1 MTGRSFALSVLV
13 LVAACGDPRATDPGK
28 DETQVLLAQGPAL
41 VSVKEGDSVSFTLES
56 SEPANDN
63 LRVQVVESPSNGKLD
78 SDEGASPLK
87 VTYTPK
93 SEFSGEDQLSFTVS
107 DETRTS
113 APFTVTIL
121 VKRVNAPPV
130 AVDDAVTV
138 SEDGSATWDVL
149 GNDADADDALLVLT
163 SVSQPA
169 HGSAFSTGSQV
180 VYTPEPDYAGADS
193 FTYTVS
199 DPLGET
205 ATGTITVTVAPV
217 NDPPIAAADVTAVVE
232 DGAAYVAVLT
242 NDGDV
247 DSTVALESVN
257 PPAHG
262 TAAIVG
268 SDILY
273 VPAANFSG
281 QDSFTYRITD
291 GQESA
296 DAVVTVTVSPVND
309 APVAWA
315 DAVAT
320 PEDTPVS
327 IDVAANDSDAD
338 DTFLVIESASSAVHG
353 SVTLAGVDRVTYTP
367 DANYSGTDQFTYV
380 LRDAAGAVTQATVT
394 VTVNPVYDAPT
405 ANDDTIVL
413 DSGSVDVADVLA
425 NDTAVEG
432 ALTITAVGMPAH
444 GAAAIVANKISYSPT
459 AYYYGTDSFTYE
471 ASDGVT
477 TVQATVWV
485 TVDFV
490 NHPPY
495 ASPDTNVQTD
505 SLTSV
510 TLNVLANDGD
520 PDGQA
525 LRVVAVTQPAA
536 GSAVIDPAD
545 TITFT
550 PAYGVT
556 GPQTFSYTVHD
567 PFGIAATASVSVDV
581 YAVGTPVTVATF
593 TAAPSVVTEG
603 APVVL
608 TWKAPA
614 AASCAID
621 QGALAGGAYA
631 GSVTV
636 TPPFNLIYTLTCA
649 GPGGPVSR
657 SVAVTVR
664 GDADHDGLSD
674 LVELK
679 NGTFPLDADMDD
691 DGLLDGIEDA
701 NHNGQVDA
709 YETDPRNP
717 DSDGDGNCDG
727 VRADNDGDGL
737 DPADACTGKE
747 VIYVNASATGLQDG
761 SSWANAFVTI
771 HGATAVAAP
780 GQEIWVAQGGYPG
793 DVMDAGSKKVMGGF
807 IGSET
812 SASARPRPLAPTVI
826 SGNNAFRVFPGAL
839 DVEGFI
845 VENSALPFDIS
856 PNWGSRL
863 ADITIRGWSG
873 SNPDKNSMYV
883 TGGSIEID
891 NLKLESAGRLVFG
904 SVTATLY
911 GFQAVDCADMP
922 FYIISSTLYATDV
935 STSGC
940 PTIGRFDGAN
950 VAMSNVAF
958 NGLSTLLVLDTAFA
972 FQNLTVQL
980 NGGAD
985 FVLHGRGNLEG
996 ATVVGPA
1003 TGALPRITV
1012 EHKNG
1017 APDFWARGNRFTNV
1031 ELLVRSN
1038 TYGDNFYSQDNTYVA
1053 STLSIGGARS
1063 VSFNGGMLPLDVF
1076 SERDHFQDGRE
1087 LPAIQ
1092 LFEPDFNGADD
1103 PYMIVSVKDSVF
1115 ERYPAGA
1122 IRLAHPRVFTVERS
1136 RFSHNGSP
1144 SLNGGA
1150 IWVQPWD
1157 ADTYLPTSLG
1167 QVTLRSCVFEENHAD
1182 SGGALYLSAAG
1193 EFWGGEAETFVD
1205 YGSVFTGNTA
1215 AVNGGAA
1222 YVTHGN
1228 DSIFQPTFIGSRFY
1242 ANTATAGNGGA
1253 VGQLLL
1259 PVSYFI
1265 DVTAAGNRGVWGGAL
1280 GLTLVDDAHIVRG
1293 AYVGNVAENGG
1304 AVNAWGNSTTF
1315 ENVVFAG
1322 NHVTGN
1328 GGALNI
1334 MAGGPTV
1341 NGSTFV
1347 GNVAQQ
1353 GGAVRSAGALTLKG
1367 NLFYANAAT
1376 AEGGAVWSAG
1386 LQAANNAYSDNGA
1399 PAGAAIYVTPA
1410 EAATVV
1416 NNTFAAN
1423 AGAGAVVSA
1432 DDLVASSLFANNIWW
1447 GNSGSTG
1454 LSMGSATY
1462 GVYNNCTDEDWSA
1475 RGAGNIQLAA
1485 SPFGVA
1491 AASGERFLAPAS
1503 ACLDGGD
1510 EAAGNLY
1517 VAGWS
1522 ALSTLIDGSLDADVA
1537 GANDIDLGMHYRP
1550 DDVRVDTFTVDAAS
1564 VTYAVEDAAEC
1575 LVMRGDGS
1583 TVQEIAAQAAPS
1595 GWFPHFESPGER
1607 LYLICSGVARPAAAM
1622 SVVP

>member
-63 LRVQVVESPSNGKLD
+63 LRVVVVESPANGKLD

-107 DETRTS
+107 DGTRTS

-149 GNDADADDALLVLT
+149 GNDADSDDALLLLT

-169 HGSAFSTGSQV
+169 HGSAFSTGSLV
-180 VYTPEPDYAGADS
+180 VYTPEPDYTGADS

-199 DPLGET
+199 DPMGET
-205 ATGTITVTVAPV
+205 ATGTITVTVTPV
-217 NDPPIAAADVTAVVE
+217 NDPPVAAADVTAVVE

-242 NDGDV
+242 NDSDV
-247 DSTVALESVN
+247 DSTLALESVN

-262 TAAIVG
+262 TATIVG
-268 SDILY
+268 GEILY
-273 VPAANFSG
+273 VPTANFSG
-281 QDSFTYRITD
+281 QDTFTYRITD

-309 APVAWA
+309 APVAND
-315 DAVAT
+315 DAVST
-320 PEDTPVS
+320 PEDTPIS
-327 IDVAANDSDAD
+327 INVAANDSDAD
-338 DTFLVIESASSAVHG
+338 DAFLVIESASSAAHG
-353 SVTLAGVDRVTYTP
+353 SVTLAGLAQVTYAP
-367 DANYSGTDQFTYV
+367 DANYSGVEQFTYV
-380 LRDAAGAVTQATVT
+380 LRDASGAVTQATVT

-432 ALTITAVGMPAH
+432 ALTITSVGMPAH

-495 ASPDTNVQTD
+495 AAADANVQTD
-505 SLTSV
+505 SLTPV
-510 TLNVLANDGD
+510 TLDVLANDGD

-567 PFGIAATASVSVDV
+567 PFGTAATASVTVDV

-608 TWKAPA
+608 TWQAPA

-674 LVELK
+674 LTELK
-679 NGTFPLDADMDD
+679 NGTYPLDADMDD

-709 YETDPRNP
+709 YETDPRDP

-771 HGATAVAAP
+771 QGATAVAVA

-793 DVMDAGSKKVMGGF
+793 QIIDAGGKSVIGGF
-807 IGSET
+807 VGAEM
-812 SASARPRPLAPTVI
+812 SAAARPRPLAPTVI
-826 SGNNAFRVFPGAL
+826 NSASGGFQGNGSRIDLEGLTFYNTPGAV
-839 DVEGFI
+839 DEQFHAG
-845 VENSALPFDIS
+845 P
-856 PNWGSRL
+856 SRL
-863 ADITIRGWSG
+863 ADITVQNGSASEDIHFSG
-873 SNPDKNSMYV
+873 GYV
-883 TGGSIEID
+883 EIS
-891 NLKLESAGRLVFG
+891 NLKLDTAGSLLLAG
-904 SVTATLY
+904 ATADVRGL
-911 GFQAVDCADMP
+911 QAVNCRQKP
-922 FYIISSTLYATDV
+922 FFVVATTLYATGV

-940 PTIGRFDGAN
+940 PTIARFDGAN
-950 VAMSNVAF
+950 ISMSNVAF

-980 NGGAD
+980 NAGAD

-996 ATVVGPA
+996 ATFVGPA
-1003 TGALPRITV
+1003 SGALSRITM

-1017 APDFWARGNRFTNV
+1017 APNFWARGNRFTNV
-1031 ELLVRSN
+1031 ELLVRAN

-1063 VSFNGGMLPLDVF
+1063 VSFNGGMLPLDIY

-1092 LFEPDFNGADD
+1092 LFEPDFNGVDD
-1103 PYMIVSVKDSVF
+1103 PYMIVSVKDAVF

-1122 IRLAHPRVFTVERS
+1122 IRLAHPRVFTIERS
-1136 RFSHNGSP
+1136 SFSHNGAP
-1144 SLNGGA
+1144 GLNGGA

-1157 ADTYLPTSLG
+1157 AATYLPTSLG
-1167 QVTLRSCVFEENHAD
+1167 QVTLRNCIFEDNHAD
-1182 SGGALYLSAAG
+1182 WGGALYLSAAG
-1193 EFWGGEAETFVD
+1193 QFWGGDPEAFVD

-1215 AVNGGAA
+1215 AVSGGAM
-1222 YVTHGN
+1222 YVEN
-1228 DSIFQPTFIGSRFY
+1228 DENGTFNPRFEGSRFF
-1242 ANTATAGNGGA
+1242 ANVATAGTGGA
-1253 VGQLLL
+1253 VSVFNLSS
-1259 PVSYFI
+1259 PYFA
-1265 DVTAAGNRGVWGGAL
+1265 DVTAVGNTAVWGGAIDL
-1280 GLTLVDDAHIVRG
+1280 AFAHNAGVVRG
-1293 AYVGNVAENGG
+1293 VFVDNAASFGG
-1304 AVNAWGNSTTF
+1304 AIRSHEGINSTF
-1315 ENVVFAG
+1315 DNVVFAR
-1322 NHVTGN
+1322 NRATGD
-1328 GGALNI
+1328 GGALRLT
-1334 MAGGPTV
+1334 GPWSATV
-1341 NGSTFV
+1341 NGSSWV
-1347 GNVAQQ
+1347 GNVAQH
-1353 GGAVRSAGALTLKG
+1353 GGAIASSELVTIRG
-1367 NLFYANAAT
+1367 NVFYANAAT
-1376 AEGGAVWSAG
+1376 LEGGAVWG
-1386 LQAANNAYSDNGA
+1386 VGMVAANNAYAENAAPNGSAIFAA
-1399 PAGAAIYVTPA
+1399 PAAAV
-1410 EAATVV
+1410 TVV
-1416 NNTFAAN
+1416 NNTFSAN
-1423 AGAGAVVSA
+1423 AGSGPVVTGA
-1432 DDLVASSLFANNIWW
+1432 DWDASSVVVNNVWW
-1447 GNSGSTG
+1447 GNTGSAG
-1454 LSMGSATY
+1454 LTMGTATY
-1462 GVYNNCTDEDWSA
+1462 GVDNNCTDEDWS
-1475 RGAGNIQLAA
+1475 GLGTGNIQLAA

-1491 AASGERFLAPAS
+1491 AASGDRFLDPAS
-1503 ACLDGGD
+1503 ACLDSGD
-1510 EAAGNLY
+1510 EVAGNLY

-1522 ALSTLIDGSLDADVA
+1522 ALSTLIDGSLDVDGA

-1564 VTYAVEDAAEC
+1564 VTYAVEDAAAC
-1575 LVMRGDGS
+1575 VVMRGDGS
-1583 TVQEIAAQAAPS
+1583 TVQEIAAQATPS
-1595 GWFPHFESPGER
+1595 GWFPHVEAPGER
-1607 LYLICSGVARPAAAM
+1607 LYLICSGMARPAAA
-1622 SVVP
+1622 SAIVP